1 MVYGIYILN
10 GVSACQNHPLCRSIS
25 PHNLGNHAPVLEQ
38 EINSWP
44 AVSRHPRVSSTVLV
58 IGSRNAP
65 KCEVAKVFVT
75 CTEVIT
81 PHEAG
86 FRIEYTASGSSHAL
100 TGKGSL
106 AAGVN
111 RSMNTVSI
119 GASDGFNRGFIT
131 VTPDALQGHRLGT
144 YLMWRVVQF
153 LHQFPDAQVNPIRL
167 SDAQAYESNH
177 VRRNRFY
184 EQIGLQFDYYDGK
197 HENGRSRPVRAGDL
211 ILVETWKQNI
221 QELGMADYLK
231 HQDSHVRGL
240 CHEIS
245 TLANRCSSL
254 QNALDDARRRPIRW
268 GVVTFIAKHLHI
280 IGPAVLVMMAALAAY
295 RALNG
300 DSS

>member
-1 MVYGIYILN
+1 M
-10 GVSACQNHPLCRSIS
+10 
-25 PHNLGNHAPVLEQ
+25 LEQ
-38 EINSWP
+38 AINSWP

-58 IGSRNAP
+58 IGCRGAP
-65 KCEVAKVFVT
+65 ECEIAKVFVT

-81 PHEAG
+81 QHEA
-86 FRIEYTASGSSHAL
+86 FITVEYTTSGRSHAS

-111 RSMNTVSI
+111 RYMNTASI
-119 GASDGFNRGFIT
+119 GATDGFNRGFIT

-167 SDAQAYESNH
+167 SDAQAYRSNR

-184 EQIGLQFDYYDGK
+184 EQVGLQFDYYDEE
-197 HENGRSRPVRAGDL
+197 HENGRSRPARAGDL

-221 QELGMADYLK
+221 QELRMGDYLK

-245 TLANRCSSL
+245 TLENRCSSL

-268 GVVTFIAKHLHI
+268 GVATFIAKHLNI

-295 RALNG
+295 KALNG
-300 DSS
+300 ESS